1 MTVWQ
6 NTLSYIWLSDW
17 RSLVLQRGQQLIIFD
32 INHKYVVQTASQNAH
47 KLFSYISEVRH
58 HSGTTKSNNKSINV
72 HVRWI
77 NVKTTHLSHVTVRL
91 RRRTGSLTP
100 EKNAF
105 QRENVCN
112 VNLTLEI
119 DAFMCDLHVNLN
131 FHMWKES
138 LMTCEFHIFT
148 CDHTATILTFKT
160 RLMSDV
166 NRAFLFYIRTP
177 YCVFCHMWMTTVC
190 KRCVWKK
197 FNNFLGVSEYFM
209 TSVSWTRSAVDVY
222 TKHPDAR
229 E

>member
-17 RSLVLQRGQQLIIFD
+17 RSLVLQHGQQLIIFD

-77 NVKTTHLSHVTVRL
+77 NVKTTHLSHGTVRL

-105 QRENVCN
+105 QRENVCKCKFN
-112 VNLTLEI
+112 TG
-119 DAFMCDLHVNLN
+119 
-131 FHMWKES
+131 
-138 LMTCEFHIFT
+138 
-148 CDHTATILTFKT
+148 
-160 RLMSDV
+160 
-166 NRAFLFYIRTP
+166 
-177 YCVFCHMWMTTVC
+177 
-190 KRCVWKK
+190 KRCVHVWFTCK
-197 FNNFLGVSEYFM
+197 FEFPHVKG
-209 TSVSWTRSAVDVY
+209 
-222 TKHPDAR
+222 KPDDMWIPHLHMWLFIFTQLQF
-229 E
+229 